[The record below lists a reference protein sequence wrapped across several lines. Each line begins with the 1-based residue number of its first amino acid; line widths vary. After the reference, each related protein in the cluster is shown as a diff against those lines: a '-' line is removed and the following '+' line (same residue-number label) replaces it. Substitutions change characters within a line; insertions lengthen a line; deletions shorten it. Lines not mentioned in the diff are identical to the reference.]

1 VGRSRAASQHV
12 RHIGNLP
19 VVRRTSLIRALL
31 PVVLVAASLGA
42 GSAAADDVG
51 DQQRRV
57 QQIADQLDALEN
69 RIGQLAEDHA
79 AALDR
84 LDALAIE
91 ITVAQASVAA
101 KSSELAAVQGQL
113 TAIAV
118 DSYMSGG
125 AATVSPLFSSVTDF
139 ADDLARTELSRVALD
154 QGAGTSDEMQ
164 ALLDDLAAEQA
175 SLEAKQAE
183 QSQLIA
189 AIESRQAEGEQLS
202 AQYEQDYAAAQ
213 AELGDLIRQEQ
224 ERRLAAAVAA
234 AQRAAEANRPAV
246 PAPSARGGGAPPAA
260 GGDTANGGDT
270 GGGDTGGGD
279 TGGGGDSTPAPTP
292 QPAPQPSPEPAPPS
306 APPPA
311 STAGIAVG
319 AAQSQLGVAYRFATA
334 SPGVAFD
341 CSGLTKWA
349 WGRAGV
355 YLPHQSAQQYASTPH
370 VSKDEA
376 QPGDLI
382 FYHSPI
388 GHVGIYIGGG
398 QMIHATAPG
407 DVVKVSP
414 VRWNKVVGVS
424 RPG

>member
-1 VGRSRAASQHV
+1 
-12 RHIGNLP
+12 
-19 VVRRTSLIRALL
+19 
-31 PVVLVAASLGA
+31 VLVAASLGA

-57 QQIADQLDALEN
+57 EQIADQLDALEN

-84 LDALAIE
+84 LDELAIE
-91 ITVAQASVAA
+91 IGAAQASVAA
-101 KSSELAAVQGQL
+101 KSGELAAVQGQL

-118 DSYMSGG
+118 DSYMNGG
-125 AATVSPLFSSVTDF
+125 SATASPLFSSIDDFTD
-139 ADDLARTELSRVALD
+139 DMARSELSRVALD
-154 QGAGTSDEMQ
+154 QGAGTTDEMQ
-164 ALLDDLAAEQA
+164 AMLDDLAAEQTA
-175 SLEAKQAE
+175 LVAKQTE
-183 QSQLIA
+183 QAQLIA
-189 AIESRQAEGEQLS
+189 AIEARQAEGEQLS

-234 AQRAAEANRPAV
+234 AQRAAENNRRTA
-246 PAPSARGGGAPPAA
+246 PAPAARGGGAPP
-260 GGDTANGGDT
+260 TADVGTGNGGDA
-270 GGGDTGGGD
+270 GDTGNSGVGNS
-279 TGGGGDSTPAPTP
+279 GGGNSTPAPTP
-292 QPAPQPSPEPAPPS
+292 PPAPPS

-319 AAQSQLGVAYRFATA
+319 AAQSQLGVAYKFAA
-334 SPGVAFD
+334 ESPGVAFD

-398 QMIHATAPG
+398 QMIHATQPG